1 MRKNKK
7 IAYPTVFSIAFLVAL
22 LSIAGLA
29 HATSGSDENLT
40 SKFLSITGLDMNSC
54 SISSFAESTSRMPT
68 FNESTFRMLNTSH
81 YLTVMK
87 AEVNGGNAQFEVLM
101 CLVDGKFWSYS
112 LSGNFGTGELN
123 RSAYLMKADNV
134 LKAYR
139 TFSNASYCSEFVGLL
154 STAMQTQNSSAENQD
169 FALKISNSASAGQS
183 GYMTIEYSRKVEGYT
198 LQGDCFAISMSKN
211 GLLSSLIDNMMYYV
225 ATTDV
230 NVTEEQAIAM
240 ATPYATAY
248 AKLYGQT
255 IAATNATFD
264 FARDVGCVRGD
275 NFAIYPRWTV
285 SFTFDKVNNESVS
298 EYAVAIWADNG
309 QVYYNEPQGFFSPSN
324 IGLGANAS
332 NWQIVAIAASL
343 FVLFPIAATYVKH
356 RARTGRSHK

>member
-1 MRKNKK
+1 MRKVKG
-7 IAYPTVFSIAFLVAL
+7 ITYLTVSLFVFLLAL

-29 HATSGSDENLT
+29 HTTSGSHENLT
-40 SKFLSITGLDMNSC
+40 SKFLGITGLNMNSC
-54 SISSFAESTSRMPT
+54 TISSFAESTSRM
-68 FNESTFRMLNTSH
+68 LNSPH

-87 AEVNGGNAQFEVLM
+87 AEINGGNAQFDVLM

-112 LSGNFGTGELN
+112 LSGNFGTGELD
-123 RSAYLMKADNV
+123 RSAYLIRADNV
-134 LKAYR
+134 LKAYQ
-139 TFSNASYCSEFVGLL
+139 TFSNASYCNEFVALL

-169 FALKISNSASAGQS
+169 FALKISNSASADHTANI
-183 GYMTIEYSRKVEGYT
+183 TIDYSRKVEGYA

-230 NVTEEQAIAM
+230 NVTKEQAIAM

-248 AKLYGQT
+248 AKQNGQT
-255 IAATNATFD
+255 TVATNATFD
-264 FARDVGCVRGD
+264 FARDVSCVRGD

-298 EYAVAIWADNG
+298 TYAVAVWADNG
-309 QVYYNEPQGFFSPSN
+309 QVYYSAPQGYFSPSN
-324 IGLGANAS
+324 TALSANAS
-332 NWQIVAIAASL
+332 NWQIVALAAGL
-343 FVLFPIAATYVKH
+343 FVLFPIATTYVKH
-356 RARTGRSHK
+356 RARTGRSRK